1 MMNQTIIDIHNELLE
16 VLERKLY
23 VLAAHWR
30 STKSVDA
37 VRDYQA
43 VLRCMLE
50 MGYRDALNAEGELP
64 DEFLPEEYLALH
76 A

>member
-1 MMNQTIIDIHNELLE
+1 MNQTIIDIHNELLE

-23 VLAAHWR
+23 DLAAHWR

-76 A
+76 T

>member
-1 MMNQTIIDIHNELLE
+1 MSQTVADIHNELLE

-23 VLAAHWR
+23 DLAAHWR
-30 STKSVDA
+30 STKSADV

-64 DEFLPEEYLALH
+64 DELLPEEYLVLH

>member
-1 MMNQTIIDIHNELLE
+1 MNQTVADIHNELLQ

-23 VLAAHWR
+23 DLAAHWR